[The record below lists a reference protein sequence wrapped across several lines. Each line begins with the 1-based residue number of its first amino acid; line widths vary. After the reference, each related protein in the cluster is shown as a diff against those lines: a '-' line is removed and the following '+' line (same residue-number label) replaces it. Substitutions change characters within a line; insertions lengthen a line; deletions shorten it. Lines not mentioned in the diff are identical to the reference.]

1 MLYHL
6 RYSGVFS
13 YSADLLRGFL
23 ICFFIVTTRIDSY
36 HGVFVHLVFCLFWFG
51 LVFVYWARFRSVLHK
66 LNAFSLMSEF
76 SIGLAPAREHKDIMV
91 IGRLIRNHIVKL
103 INSLSSESGPQG
115 SIMTPKSLN
124 HTGKGEEVPWLSGS
138 AWRHFA
144 FVRHNASGEIGGITE
159 STGT

>member
-1 MLYHL
+1 MA
-6 RYSGVFS
+6 GFF
-13 YSADLLRGFL
+13 DL
-23 ICFFIVTTRIDSY
+23 
-36 HGVFVHLVFCLFWFG
+36 
-51 LVFVYWARFRSVLHK
+51 YWARFRSALHK
-66 LNAFSLMSEF
+66 LSVFPLMSEF

-103 INSLSSESGPQG
+103 INSLSSESGPWG

-124 HTGKGEEVPWLSGS
+124 HIGKGKEVPWLSGS

-144 FVRHNASGEIGGITE
+144 FVRITASGEIGGITV